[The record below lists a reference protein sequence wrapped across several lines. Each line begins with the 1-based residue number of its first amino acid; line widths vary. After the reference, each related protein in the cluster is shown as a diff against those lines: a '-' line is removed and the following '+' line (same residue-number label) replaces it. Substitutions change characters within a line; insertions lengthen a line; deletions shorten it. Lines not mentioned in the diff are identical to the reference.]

1 MPIMVDV
8 QPMAAAMWLDMS
20 NSSSNLL
27 RLRAGKTALA
37 TLRAEGFS
45 PDLFSTVVGASGG
58 PKWLVLSQL
67 DRVLVED
74 WIEPGRTAL
83 DFVGSSIGSFRHACL
98 AQSDPR
104 AAIERFEAS
113 YIAQAY
119 DSRPGGAEVSAQS
132 VRILDILMGDRGRAE
147 VIANP
152 RLRNHVIAARMRV
165 PVGLYLS
172 LGLAALGNLVSRG
185 TLGWF
190 FERALF
196 STPRTGAVLEFDR
209 FPTARIEL
217 SERNLDRAI
226 LASGTI
232 PFVMDGIRDIEGAAP
247 GLYLDGGLLDYHFDF
262 EFRGPPGLV
271 LYPHFFEHITPGWL
285 DKNLQWRRVRGAA
298 LDRVLMISPSAE
310 FVKGLPG
317 GRVPD
322 RSDFERMPT
331 EERQAQW
338 WRVVR
343 ACGALAEQ
351 LHEWVATGRIVEAIE
366 PFGPPD

>member
-1 MPIMVDV
+1 M
-8 QPMAAAMWLDMS
+8 
-20 NSSSNLL
+20 
-27 RLRAGKTALA
+27 
-37 TLRAEGFS
+37 
-45 PDLFSTVVGASGG
+45 FSTVVGASGG

-74 WIEPGRTAL
+74 LIEPGRTPL

-119 DSRPGGAEVSAQS
+119 DARPTGAQVSAES
-132 VRILDILMGDRGRAE
+132 VRILDILMGDKGRSE
-147 VIANP
+147 VVANP
-152 RLRNHVIAARMRV
+152 RLRNHVIAARVRG
-165 PVGLYLS
+165 PLGLHLP
-172 LGLAALGNLVSRG
+172 LGLAAAGNLVSRG

-196 STPRTGAVLEFDR
+196 STPRAGAPLEFAR
-209 FPTARIEL
+209 FSTARIEL
-217 SERNLDRAI
+217 SERNLDRAV

-232 PFVMDGIRDIEGAAP
+232 PFVMDGIRDIEGASP

-262 EFRGPPGLV
+262 EFRGPAGLV
-271 LYPHFFEHITPGWL
+271 LFPHFFEHITPGWL
-285 DKNLQWRRVRGAA
+285 DKNLQWRRVRGEA
-298 LDRVLMISPSAE
+298 LDRVLMISPSDE

-322 RSDFERMPT
+322 RSDFERMST

-338 WRVVR
+338 WEIVR
-343 ACGALAEQ
+343 ACGALADQ
-351 LHEWVATGRIVEAIE
+351 LHDWITTGRIVEVIE
-366 PFGPPD
+366 PFDPAD